1 MVKRGRLAKE
11 DGRKAKY
18 LLRMSKEEQETLD
31 YIHRKTGKS
40 KFGQKVGDLLY
51 ITRRITVYHKG
62 YFCISKR
69 KKIYKNCLLF
79 GQKSRQT
86 LF

>member
-40 KFGQKVGDLLY
+40 KAEIL
-51 ITRRITVYHKG
+51 RKG
-62 YFCISKR
+62 
-69 KKIYKNCLLF
+69 LQLALF
-79 GQKSRQT
+79 WAESR
-86 LF
+86 

>member
-40 KFGQKVGDLLY
+40 KAEILRKGLQLALFWAESGQMGRV
-51 ITRRITVYHKG
+51 IV
-62 YFCISKR
+62 
-69 KKIYKNCLLF
+69 
-79 GQKSRQT
+79 QKC
-86 LF
+86 FIND